1 MVKKRAKIPETEP
14 YPRKPT
20 ICSASNAQD
29 SIFPTTHLQ
38 KLCSGVAAIDNR
50 RELQHSSCH
59 GRAKKSSHGSYNT
72 ATRNYK
78 RPTKRRSLKLS
89 FLALNP
95 WHCHWSSN
103 DTAVTWTR
111 EEKTWEDGQHTKQC
125 MEGGAHVGSVWV
137 TDGTLAGGVPTFPLS
152 TLFIIY
158 FIFKKLNYTST
169 LIS

>member
-78 RPTKRRSLKLS
+78 RPTKRRSLMLIFFS
-89 FLALNP
+89 TESLALPLVKQRHSSYMNMRGEDMGR
-95 WHCHWSSN
+95 WTAHQAMYGRWSSCGKCVG
-103 DTAVTWTR
+103 DR
-111 EEKTWEDGQHTKQC
+111 QHF
-125 MEGGAHVGSVWV
+125 GGWGSHIP
-137 TDGTLAGGVPTFPLS
+137 TLHTFYF
-152 TLFIIY
+152 LFY
-158 FIFKKLNYTST
+158 F
-169 LIS
+169 